1 MKNEDLIKERL
12 SIYGDIIVKQLK
24 NNLTIEISNIDETKT
39 TIFICIGTTL
49 DVYFDEYSK
58 IDKIKI
64 TCDDRLLT
72 IKLKK

>member
-12 SIYGDIIVKQLK
+12 SKYGNVIVKELK
-24 NNLTIEISNIDETKT
+24 NNLTIEVSNIDEVKT

-58 IDKIKI
+58 IDKI
-64 TCDDRLLT
+64 TCEDKLLT

>member
-12 SIYGDIIVKQLK
+12 SIYGNVIVKELK
-24 NNLTIEISNIDETKT
+24 NNLTIEMSDIDENKT

-58 IDKIKI
+58 IDKI
-64 TCDDRLLT
+64 TCDNGLLL

>member
-12 SIYGDIIVKQLK
+12 SIYGNVIVKELK
-24 NNLTIEISNIDETKT
+24 KNLTIEISNIEETKT

-58 IDKIKI
+58 IDKI

>member
-58 IDKIKI
+58 INKI

>member
-12 SIYGDIIVKQLK
+12 SIYGNVIVKELK
-24 NNLTIEISNIDETKT
+24 NNLTIEISNIDENKT

-58 IDKIKI
+58 IDKI
-64 TCDDRLLT
+64 TCDNGLLS

>member
-12 SIYGDIIVKQLK
+12 SIYGNVMVKELK
-24 NNLTIEISNIDETKT
+24 KNLTIEISDIDENKT

-58 IDKIKI
+58 IDKI

>member
-12 SIYGDIIVKQLK
+12 SIYGDVIVKELK
-24 NNLTIEISNIDETKT
+24 NNLTIEISNIDENKT

-58 IDKIKI
+58 IDKI
-64 TCDDRLLT
+64 TCDNGLLS